1 MAEYCDE
8 RARLRLRVARA
19 YLRNCQSDLC
29 LIICAC
35 STMTAACACSGGV
48 TLRCSSFMGDVT
60 FASDGSLTRV
70 DNDMRSQRVTS
81 LRRRALDSLLLLRR
95 VLGDDRRGD

>member
-1 MAEYCDE
+1 MHVLSWPQLVPALAALRYVV
-8 RARLRLRVARA
+8 LRL
-19 YLRNCQSDLC
+19 
-29 LIICAC
+29 
-35 STMTAACACSGGV
+35 
-48 TLRCSSFMGDVT
+48 MGDVT
-60 FASDGSLTRV
+60 FAGDRSLTRV